1 MSVHDADPIEPEFVG
16 AEEIPNLPALSSLRE
31 VGQQFSRMMMQ
42 YEFAIKEI
50 LTKVEIL
57 QQEFMHEY
65 QYNPIEHISSRV
77 KSHDSLMKKMLRKGY
92 ELSPQ
97 TVHDKI
103 FDVAGVRVTCS
114 FIRDTY
120 RVMEALTSQDD
131 VEVVQV
137 KDYIKNPK
145 PNGYK
150 SLHVIVRIP
159 VYLSTGP
166 VHIPVELQFRTIAM
180 DFWAALEHKIFYKYD
195 REVPLHLT
203 DELAETAMI
212 ADMLDRRMER
222 LHISV
227 HGDAFGPRVHS
238 DEDDIELFQKFFRT
252 ALNGEIEE

>member
-1 MSVHDADPIEPEFVG
+1 MASEHPEPSNPE
-16 AEEIPNLPALSSLRE
+16 PHLSSLASIRE
-31 VGQQFSRMMMQ
+31 FSQQFSRMMMQ

-57 QQEFMHEY
+57 QQEFTHEY

-77 KSHDSLMKKMLRKGY
+77 KSHDSLLKKLMRKGY
-92 ELSPQ
+92 AISPDA
-97 TVHDKI
+97 VSSSI

-120 RVMEALTSQDD
+120 RVMEALTAQDD
-131 VEVVQV
+131 IEVVEI

-159 VYLSTGP
+159 VFLSTGP
-166 VHIPVELQFRTIAM
+166 VQVPVEIQFRTISM

-195 REVPLHLT
+195 REVPAHLVE
-203 DELAETAMI
+203 ELTETAMI

-222 LHISV
+222 LHVSV
-227 HGDAFGPRVHS
+227 HGDSFGPRVHLD
-238 DEDDIELFQKFFRT
+238 DEDVELFRRFFHN
-252 ALNGEIEE
+252 ALRPELEA